1 MTKQNKLSVV
11 LSTYNEEKNV
21 GDCLES
27 VKDIADEIVVVD
39 GSSTD
44 RTREIAK
51 EFGARVIKTTNPRIF
66 HINKQKVLVAAKY
79 DWILQIDA
87 DERLSKSLAKEIIK
101 VIEMSDEE
109 IGMYQKSF
117 SEKKQKLFNKHKRL
131 LDERD
136 GTIGKDNEPYA
147 GFFVPRLNY
156 FLGKYLKYGGVY
168 PDGVIRLVKNGKAYF
183 PAKDVHELMVVNGKV
198 GWLQNDLIHMADP
211 TFERYLKRNSKYID
225 LIADGLKRDKVGKNP
240 IKFIEYY
247 FIKSIGWF
255 FVTQIRHKG
264 ILDGFQGIVFSF
276 FSALRFPRAY
286 WRYLVKR

>member
-1 MTKQNKLSVV
+1 MPKPKLSVV
-11 LSTYNEEKNV
+11 LSTYNEEKNI
-21 GDCLES
+21 GDCLKS
-27 VKDIADEIVVVD
+27 AKGIADEIVVVD

-44 RTREIAK
+44 KTREIAK
-51 EFGARVIKTTNPRIF
+51 KFGARVIKTTNPRMF
-66 HINKQKVLVAAKY
+66 HINKQKVLVAAKHN
-79 DWILQIDA
+79 WILQLDA
-87 DERLSKSLAKEIIK
+87 DERLSKSLAKEIRK
-101 VIEMSDEE
+101 VIRMSDAE
-109 IGMYQKSF
+109 IDKYQKSF

-136 GTIGKDNEPYA
+136 GMIGKEDEPYA
-147 GFFVPRLNY
+147 GLFVARLNY

-168 PDGVIRLVKNGKAYF
+168 PDGVIRLVKKGKAYF
-183 PAKDVHELMVVNGKV
+183 PAKDVHEQMVVEGKV

-225 LIADGLKRDKVGKNP
+225 LIADDLKRDKIGKNP

-247 FIKSIGWF
+247 SIKPIWWF
-255 FVTQIRHKG
+255 FLTQIRHKG
-264 ILDGFQGIVFSF
+264 ILDGFQGIIFSF